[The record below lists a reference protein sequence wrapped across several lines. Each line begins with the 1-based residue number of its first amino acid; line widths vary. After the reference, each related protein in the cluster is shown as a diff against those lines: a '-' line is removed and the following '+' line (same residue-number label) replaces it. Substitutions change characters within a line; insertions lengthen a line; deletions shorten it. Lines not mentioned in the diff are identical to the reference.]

1 MQFAEV
7 AVILDG
13 ASGQDS
19 GKHLGCLP
27 GAQDWT
33 AQQRLA
39 VAHFVSHHQP
49 MRQQFC
55 LLEALFREPSTTM
68 PSRDDIAQCMIGFP
82 MTDQDQSHLA

>member
-7 AVILDG
+7 AVILDE
-13 ASGQDS
+13 ANGQDS
-19 GKHLGCLP
+19 GKHHGCLP

-39 VAHFVSHHQP
+39 VAHFASHHQP

-55 LLEALFREPSTTM
+55 WLEALFPEPSTTT
-68 PSRDDIAQCMIGFP
+68 PSCDDIALGMIGFP

>member
-19 GKHLGCLP
+19 GKYLGCLA
-27 GAQDWT
+27 GTQDWT
-33 AQQRLA
+33 AQQHLA

-55 LLEALFREPSTTM
+55 LLESLLREPSTTM

-82 MTDQDQSHLA
+82 MTD